1 MRVFLTGVACV
12 GKSTIGPELAS
23 LLAASFFDL
32 DIEVEAFYDET
43 ISRLQARFLTMDNY
57 RRSVCR
63 VLADVLARTEA
74 TESVI
79 ALPPSGLRPPYWNLV
94 EKSRSTVVVIRDDPT
109 NILDR
114 AVFYDDD
121 SRPMEKKLTP
131 HERALCLDEIKKDM
145 RYFARCYSKAHVSV
159 HINGLGPVEAA
170 KQIRAALDALYELK
184 SLKGG
189 SATTH

>member
-1 MRVFLTGVACV
+1 MNCRRPRRPIIGGNGVCPQDPLSIEKMATVQMTRATSRALVRFDLTTSQQISVASEGSTTMRIRIT
-12 GKSTIGPELAS
+12 S
-23 LLAASFFDL
+23 LLP
-32 DIEVEAFYDET
+32 
-43 ISRLQARFLTMDNY
+43 
-57 RRSVCR
+57 RS
-63 VLADVLARTEA
+63 T
-74 TESVI
+74 
-79 ALPPSGLRPPYWNLV
+79 GPPYWNMV

-131 HERALCLDEIKKDM
+131 HERALCLDEIKNDM
-145 RYFARCYSKAHVSV
+145 RYFARSYSKAHVSV

-170 KQIRAALDALYELK
+170 KQIKAALDALYELK